1 MLEWRHKIMIKKKMC
16 EMMTKLGRSATGF
29 IAGSGIRS
37 SFWSLSASY
46 FNIFNKKS
54 MNMFGAE

>member
-1 MLEWRHKIMIKKKMC
+1 MIKKKMC